1 MKNIVTWDMIPC
13 RVVELCNV
21 SEEPATSI
29 FSFKGFHVLKTSH
42 FHAPFNLFTNFYIN
56 VSARMLPR
64 FNLQTKNYT
73 AVFSITQFLCHT
85 LQ

>member
-1 MKNIVTWDMIPC
+1 MKNIVTWDMIPFS
-13 RVVELCNV
+13 VVELCNV

-56 VSARMLPR
+56 VSISMLPCL
-64 FNLQTKNYT
+64 NLWTKNYT
-73 AVFSITQFLCHT
+73 ALF
-85 LQ
+85 

>member
-13 RVVELCNV
+13 SVDELCNV

-42 FHAPFNLFTNFYIN
+42 VHAPLT
-56 VSARMLPR
+56 SS
-64 FNLQTKNYT
+64 QTST
-73 AVFSITQFLCHT
+73 
-85 LQ
+85 